1 MDRWNNGT
9 YTYGREGDVL
19 PGVRVMERRLSAILA
34 ADVVGYSSLMEQD
47 EAGTF
52 GRLRAHR
59 KELFEPEI
67 EKHHGRI
74 FKLTGDGL
82 FAEFTSVVNAVECA
96 VSLQRGL
103 AERNA
108 NVAED
113 QRMYVRIGINLG
125 EVIVEGDDRLGESVN
140 IAARLEQ
147 LAEPGGICVSGKVSK
162 EVEKK
167 LAFAFEPMGEQKVK
181 NITEQVQVYKVK
193 LEGPKVRSRPRE
205 TPPMQEV
212 SSTVPAVAVLPF
224 DDLSADQNLRYL
236 GDGVAEDVITALSR
250 FPDLVVVARGSSFAY
265 KGKAI
270 DMRQIGR
277 ELGVGFVVEG
287 SVRKE
292 GEKLRIVSQLI
303 DTKNGEHVWAER
315 FDRAGTDPWALQDE
329 VTGMIVSAL
338 TGETGALKQ
347 AQYRQAWGKGATTL
361 EEYDYYLRGHAQY
374 VKYTKEG
381 IERSGEIWR
390 EGLAK
395 FPSSPLLKVKLGWHH
410 MMRVMIFVSH
420 DPPADVRKVGEL
432 ARHVLANEHLSPQV
446 ARLANWLIS
455 YVLVQEKDFDGALA
469 ASDKTVALA
478 PYDTFMLSRL
488 IVVLLQAGRTDQA
501 LQWADLAA
509 ARDPALG
516 WAYNY
521 GRGWAHLVLGRFEEA
536 VDVLT
541 HTEFNDAHLLF
552 AIAYVRLGRLA
563 DARAE
568 VVKMLKINP
577 AITVQTWRLGY
588 SFRDPAILD
597 RHALDLVQAGLPKR

>member
-1 MDRWNNGT
+1 
-9 YTYGREGDVL
+9 
-19 PGVRVMERRLSAILA
+19 MERRLSAILA
-34 ADVVGYSSLMEQD
+34 ADVVGYSALMEQD

-103 AERNA
+103 LERNA
-108 NVAED
+108 SVAED
-113 QRMYVRIGINLG
+113 QRMYVRIGINLA
-125 EVIVEGDDRLGESVN
+125 EVIVEGDDRLGEGVN

-181 NITEQVQVYKVK
+181 NITEPVQVYKVK
-193 LEGPKVRSRPRE
+193 LEGPKVRPRPRE

-212 SSTVPAVAVLPF
+212 SSTIPAVAVLPF
-224 DDLSADQNLRYL
+224 DDLSADQNLGYL
-236 GDGVAEDVITALSR
+236 GDGVAEDIITALSR

-277 ELGVGFVVEG
+277 ELGVGYVVEG

-303 DTKNGEHVWAER
+303 HTKNGEHVWAER

-347 AQYRQAWGKGATTL
+347 AQYQQAWGKGATTL
-361 EEYDYYLRGHAQY
+361 EEYDYYLRGHEQY

-410 MMRVMIFVSH
+410 MMRVMIFVSD
-420 DPPADVRKVGEL
+420 DPPANVRKVGEL

-446 ARLANWLIS
+446 ARLANWLMS
-455 YVLVQEKDFDGALA
+455 FVLVQEKDFDGALA
-469 ASDKTVALA
+469 AADKTVALA

-488 IVVLLQAGRTDQA
+488 MMVLVQVGRPDQA

-521 GRGWAHLVLGRFEEA
+521 GRGWAHLVLGRFGEA

-541 HTEFNDAHLLF
+541 QTEFNDAHLLL
-552 AIAYVRLGRLA
+552 AIAYVRLGRLD

-568 VVKMLKINP
+568 VDKMMKINP
-577 AITVQTWRLGY
+577 AITLQAWRLGY

-597 RHALDLVQAGLPKR
+597 RYALDLVQAGLPKT